1 MARKRKRVPEVLWR
15 LFHHRARS
23 LAETILALVPQ
34 LPATASGCRCK
45 GRRCLSC
52 SGEEAISFLV
62 RPDDPSDYRKLLTGC
77 FVVVSENAPPLADFD
92 PHCRWSQ
99 CEIVRRSIE
108 MVMHELPSSSNL
120 ICCSYDKDNRS
131 SAVVDELTSP
141 KWTILLKRVGD
152 ALMMYL
158 LKYTSL
164 FLPLPRKKHH
174 QISGSPI
181 SDFCFKFSRR
191 MPDFKS
197 QHHPLVCN
205 GSRKKRKR
213 TEVVESIPGKWPHA
227 NSSGSDP
234 VSECNRSFASDGKND
249 SA

>member
-15 LFHHRARS
+15 LFHQRARS

-92 PHCRWSQ
+92 PAAGHNDFTCVWQ
-99 CEIVRRSIE
+99 
-108 MVMHELPSSSNL
+108 
-120 ICCSYDKDNRS
+120 DNRS

-181 SDFCFKFSRR
+181 SDLL
-191 MPDFKS
+191 
-197 QHHPLVCN
+197 QILQA
-205 GSRKKRKR
+205 
-213 TEVVESIPGKWPHA
+213 HA
-227 NSSGSDP
+227 
-234 VSECNRSFASDGKND
+234 
-249 SA
+249 